1 MRVYHAW
8 LLLFPEELKVLGV
21 DKRLRIQDLSWEE
34 NWEMTN
40 KEDVL
45 WFSKDGK
52 TKVGTGRAA
61 NTRSRSPSTPLL
73 NSGVV

>member
-21 DKRLRIQDLSWEE
+21 GKRLRIQDPSWEE

-40 KEDVL
+40 KEDLL
-45 WFSKDGK
+45 WFYKDGK

-61 NTRSRSPSTPLL
+61 NTQSRSPSTHLL
-73 NSGVV
+73 NSEVV